1 MLLPVAILIA
11 IAEPGLEHLL
21 IFLSRFCE
29 VFELSFVSVSDI
41 VARTEEN
48 VGYFLSG
55 ETV

>member
-1 MLLPVAILIA
+1 MLLPVAILID
-11 IAEPGLEHLL
+11 IAEPGLERLL
-21 IFLSRFCE
+21 VFLGRFCE